1 MTKTTKNS
9 QVTIVGYVDTI
20 DEDDQEAGIIISTDD
35 NEEYLVDLNKQGRKL
50 LDLIGEEVKV
60 HGAVTQTEGG
70 ENRISVTKFEV
81 LDYKETSLEHLF
93 LHFYGQE
100 EIRNVEADSREVET

>member
-1 MTKTTKNS
+1 MAKPNKRNKPE
-9 QVTIVGYVDTI
+9 TIVGYVDPI
-20 DEDDQEAGIIISTDD
+20 DEDDHDAGIIISTED

-81 LDYKETSLEHLF
+81 LDFKETSEEDLYYPDYDVLERF
-93 LHFYGQE
+93 
-100 EIRNVEADSREVET
+100 DM

>member
-1 MTKTTKNS
+1 MAKTAKNR
-9 QVTIVGYVDTI
+9 QVTIVGYVAPI
-20 DEDDQEAGIIISTDD
+20 DEDDHDAGIIILTDD

-70 ENRISVTKFEV
+70 ENRISVTK
-81 LDYKETSLEHLF
+81 
-93 LHFYGQE
+93 
-100 EIRNVEADSREVET
+100 VEAIDYEETYEKDLYYPDYDDPERFDMH